1 MAVKTVRKLAAITA
15 TLHDG
20 KNMIVLN
27 EGRYSTVSVESLTF
41 LREKQ
46 AIDETGEAG
55 LDRDDDG
62 AAGGSLENEPPVLK
76 GKNKAQLLAI
86 AAEEGADV
94 EDGATKADIVAAIEL
109 KREAVANGDAGDSE
123 VEDDEQGDD
132 GAAGGETGAS
142 DAGDAAP

>member
-27 EGRYSTVSVESLTF
+27 EGRYSTVSVESLAF
-41 LREKQ
+41 LREKE

-55 LDRDDDG
+55 LDLDDDG
-62 AAGGSLENEPPVLK
+62 AAGGSRENEPPVLK

-86 AAEEGADV
+86 ASEEGADV
-94 EDGATKADIVAAIEL
+94 GDAATNADIIAAIEL
-109 KREAVANGDAGDSE
+109 NREAAGDADDDDGAGDE
-123 VEDDEQGDD
+123 PGGGD
-132 GAAGGETGAS
+132 GAAGEAS
-142 DAGDAAP
+142 ENAAP

>member
-27 EGRYSTVSVESLTF
+27 EGRYSTVSVESLAF
-41 LREKQ
+41 LREKE

-62 AAGGSLENEPPVLK
+62 AAGGSRENEPPVLK

-86 AAEEGADV
+86 ASEEGADIG
-94 EDGATKADIVAAIEL
+94 DASTNADIVAAIEL
-109 KREAVANGDAGDSE
+109 NREAAGD
-123 VEDDEQGDD
+123 DEGGEGGSDGNAGDETGDD
-132 GAAGGETGAS
+132 GAAGEANEN
-142 DAGDAAP
+142 AAP

>member
-20 KNMIVLN
+20 KNMIVLH
-27 EGRYSTVSVESLTF
+27 EGRYVRVSVESLDF
-41 LREKQ
+41 LRGKK

-62 AAGGSLENEPPVLK
+62 NAGGSLENEHAVLK

-94 EDGATKADIVAAIEL
+94 GDATTNADIVAAIEL
-109 KREAVANGDAGDSE
+109 KREADSDAGDDEGSN
-123 VEDDEQGDD
+123 DEQGDD
-132 GAAGGETGAS
+132 GNAGGEADAS
-142 DAGDAAP
+142 DNGDAAP